1 MPLPLPKAT
10 LVIRNAFVATCDRGP
25 SDPGLIPA
33 GAVAVA
39 DRQIAWVGP
48 ERDLGVARVDVEGA
62 TVLDARGG
70 LVTPGLVDS
79 HTHLLFGGERA
90 NEFAMRC
97 AGASYEELARA
108 GGGIA
113 ATTRATAAAS
123 DEALLAGA
131 VARARRLLA
140 QGITTVEVKSGYGLS
155 LDSELRL
162 LRLVDALAH
171 ALWREQTVVP
181 TLLAHAVPP
190 ERAGDRVAY
199 VREIAER
206 WIPAVASER
215 LARCCDVFAEEGA
228 GAFGIGEARRIL
240 LAGRAAGL
248 VPRLHADQLASSG
261 SGGGGARLAAEVGAA
276 SADHLEEL
284 DEAGIAALA
293 EAGVVAGLL
302 PVATLVLRKARY
314 APGRKLVDA
323 GVRVSLATNL
333 NPGSAMSENAAL
345 TLGLACLQLGLT
357 PAEALVA
364 FTDGGARALRRD
376 DLGRL
381 APGLEADLVVWGSPS
396 LEHLAWHL
404 GVSHALTVV
413 KRGRVVHQAPEGAAA
428 DCR

>member
-10 LVIRNAFVATCDRGP
+10 LLIRNALVATCDRGP
-25 SDPGLIPA
+25 SDAGLIPG

-48 ERDLGVARVDVEGA
+48 ERELGAARVDVEGA

-90 NEFAMRC
+90 GEFAMRC

-113 ATTRATAAAS
+113 STARATAAAS

-131 VARARRLLA
+131 AVRARRLLA
-140 QGITTVEVKSGYGLS
+140 QGITTVEVKSGYGLT
-155 LDSELRL
+155 LESELRL
-162 LRLVDALAH
+162 LRLVDRLAH
-171 ALWREQTVVP
+171 ALWPEQTVVP

-190 ERAGDRVAY
+190 DHAGDREAY

-215 LARCCDVFAEEGA
+215 LARCCDVFVEPGA
-228 GAFGIGEARRIL
+228 GAFGIEEARRIL

-261 SGGGGARLAAEVGAA
+261 AARLAAEVRAA

-284 DEAGIAALA
+284 DDAGIAALA
-293 EAGVVAGLL
+293 EAEAGTVAGLL

-314 APGRKLVDA
+314 APGRRLVDA
-323 GVRVSLATNL
+323 GVRVALATNL

-357 PAEALVA
+357 PGEALVA

-381 APGLEADLVVWGSPS
+381 APGLEADLVVWGAPTP
-396 LEHLAWHL
+396 EHLAWHL
-404 GVSHALTVV
+404 GVSHAITVV